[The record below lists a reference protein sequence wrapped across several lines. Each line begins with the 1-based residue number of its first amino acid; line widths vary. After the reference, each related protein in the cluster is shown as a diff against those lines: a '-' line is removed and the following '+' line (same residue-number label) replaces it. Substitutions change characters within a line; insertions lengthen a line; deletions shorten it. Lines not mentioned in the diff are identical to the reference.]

1 MNWIP
6 MTKQKPS
13 TGGYYLVTYCVKYKE
28 PMEAQFYV
36 EVDYWDD
43 LGEFWEVYRADVI
56 AWAELPSPYKA
67 ERKEE

>member
-1 MNWIP
+1 MNWILMAKHQP
-6 MTKQKPS
+6 HKD
-13 TGGYYLVTYCVKYKE
+13 GYYLVTFIDKPSHTISVDR
-28 PMEAQFYV
+28 
-36 EVDYWDD
+36 DYWDD